1 MAETTT
7 DETELSRSEAAAYL
21 RSIADELDAG
31 DRAVDIPVGNKEI
44 RLSPPDRFEAETSIT
59 ERSRR
64 LRKDTEELAI
74 RFKWNPTGD
83 TAESDPESETAT
95 ATEPESETETETEP
109 ETNP

>member
-7 DETELSRSEAAAYL
+7 DETELTRSEAAAFL
-21 RSIADELDAG
+21 RTIADELDAG
-31 DRAVDIPVGNKEI
+31 DRNVGIPVGNKEI
-44 RLSPPDRFEAETSIT
+44 RLSPPERFEAETTVT

-83 TAESDPESETAT
+83 TAESDPES
-95 ATEPESETETETEP
+95 ATEPDTEP